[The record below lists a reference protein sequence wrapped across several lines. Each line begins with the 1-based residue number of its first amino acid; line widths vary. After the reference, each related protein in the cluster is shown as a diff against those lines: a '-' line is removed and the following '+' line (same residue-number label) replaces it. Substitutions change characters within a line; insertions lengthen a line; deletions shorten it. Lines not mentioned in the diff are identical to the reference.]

1 MYRSRRG
8 AHGHEEG
15 TKPRTALAASSRG
28 GAEREDACRS
38 RTGSPRSPYGC
49 AEQQQQ
55 KEEKEHSELLL
66 ISFAVRIQWRSG
78 TSLSPAHVLLPIS
91 LLSLM
96 YTFTIFDSFCSYGA
110 FRRTTSHTH
119 TNSSDSCLRCKG
131 TLAKCRYVDDLK
143 RYFQSSLALLLT
155 RGINGQRCFPSP

>member
-1 MYRSRRG
+1 M
-8 AHGHEEG
+8 
-15 TKPRTALAASSRG
+15 
-28 GAEREDACRS
+28 
-38 RTGSPRSPYGC
+38 
-49 AEQQQQ
+49 
-55 KEEKEHSELLL
+55 LL

-110 FRRTTSHTH
+110 FRRTTPHTH

-143 RYFQSSLALLLT
+143 RCFQSSLALLLT
-155 RGINGQRCFPSP
+155 RGCGSRCTRTKMLMLSFPITVFYISFLLNFSNTFTLSFKSASHPTFI